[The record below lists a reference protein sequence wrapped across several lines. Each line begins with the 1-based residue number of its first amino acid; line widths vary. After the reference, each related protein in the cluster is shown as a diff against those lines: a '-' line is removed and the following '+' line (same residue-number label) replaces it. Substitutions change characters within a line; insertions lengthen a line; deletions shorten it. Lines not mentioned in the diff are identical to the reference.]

1 LYVSLGTVE
10 HEDGEEGFGARPQY
24 DAFRYMLPEKNSP
37 RVDDT
42 PVTFSTHITE
52 PPERTK
58 EGLHLAAVVFFPFT
72 LA

>member
-1 LYVSLGTVE
+1 M
-10 HEDGEEGFGARPQY
+10 GARPQY
-24 DAFRYMLPEKNSP
+24 DALRYMLPEKNCP
-37 RVDDT
+37 NEEET
-42 PVTFSTHITE
+42 LVTFSTHITE